1 MVKEKKR
8 NEELEE
14 IYMMHN
20 QVKWE
25 DLVVWDNSQIKSP
38 PPKHMELLY
47 FAGLFIFVA
56 DWLRETR
63 LFLKGNT
70 VIYFSSHNQLTKLL
84 ILIGINFEETKH
96 IFSVEDLYLEH

>member
-38 PPKHMELLY
+38 HPKHMELLY

-56 DWLRETR
+56 D
-63 LFLKGNT
+63 
-70 VIYFSSHNQLTKLL
+70 
-84 ILIGINFEETKH
+84 
-96 IFSVEDLYLEH
+96 